1 MIYAVKANLIAEQA
15 TAFLR
20 SLGDGSIA
28 RQRPDGGEIV
38 AAMERARIQDDG
50 SVCWTETCFC
60 AAPLEH
66 ERETQLDRYFSDIEV
81 ERVDAHQAFE
91 GTSLMAH
98 LAAAAAG
105 PG

>member
-38 AAMERARIQDDG
+38 AAMERARIQDDD
-50 SVCWTETCFC
+50 SARWTETCFC

-66 ERETQLDRYFSDIEV
+66 ERET
-81 ERVDAHQAFE
+81 
-91 GTSLMAH
+91 
-98 LAAAAAG
+98 
-105 PG
+105 